1 MTPYSADTG
10 TTLWYHTGSYDIN
23 FKYSFSKKWWSH
35 LRRSCSRLQDFSCRR
50 DHDADADAIM
60 KFFTWSKT
68 EKLREW
74 PHDRTQF
81 PADGI
86 TTPRLLYIRSLVHD
100 VIKIEVHDR
109 VCVCAPSAGNI
120 DNPYSQPNI
129 GRVSQ
134 NQQSRPKSAES
145 ARIGRFCRNRQSRPK
160 SAESA
165 EIGRVGR
172 NRLYHV
178 ETLLIPTYNRQCLP
192 KSAVSAEI
200 GSICQNWQYLPKPAD
215 SAETGRLCQ
224 NWHSQWET
232 NSMGHKPSKKRPN
245 VFVILIPHPQCK
257 FINTS
262 HWLKHKT
269 TKETT
274 VR

>member
-109 VCVCAPSAGNI
+109 VWVCAPSAGNI
-120 DNPYSQPNI
+120 DNPYVKVKITPGWYFSC
-129 GRVSQ
+129 
-134 NQQSRPKSAES
+134 RPHSFPVL
-145 ARIGRFCRNRQSRPK
+145 IFHQ
-160 SAESA
+160 
-165 EIGRVGR
+165 
-172 NRLYHV
+172 Y
-178 ETLLIPTYNRQCLP
+178 LIPFSKTR
-192 KSAVSAEI
+192 
-200 GSICQNWQYLPKPAD
+200 SIFRY
-215 SAETGRLCQ
+215 
-224 NWHSQWET
+224 
-232 NSMGHKPSKKRPN
+232 
-245 VFVILIPHPQCK
+245 VILLRCYC
-257 FINTS
+257 
-262 HWLKHKT
+262 
-269 TKETT
+269 E
-274 VR
+274 

>member
-86 TTPRLLYIRSLVHD
+86 RTFRLLYIRSLVHD

-109 VCVCAPSAGNI
+109 VCVCAPSAENI
-120 DNPYSQPNI
+120 DTHYYHYENFFTSPLYIENL
-129 GRVSQ
+129 VSQ
-134 NQQSRPKSAES
+134 A
-145 ARIGRFCRNRQSRPK
+145 
-160 SAESA
+160 
-165 EIGRVGR
+165 
-172 NRLYHV
+172 
-178 ETLLIPTYNRQCLP
+178 
-192 KSAVSAEI
+192 
-200 GSICQNWQYLPKPAD
+200 YLRD
-215 SAETGRLCQ
+215 DIII
-224 NWHSQWET
+224 
-232 NSMGHKPSKKRPN
+232 
-245 VFVILIPHPQCK
+245 FVP
-257 FINTS
+257 
-262 HWLKHKT
+262 
-269 TKETT
+269 
-274 VR
+274 